1 MCNEAMY
8 DNPAVFFLIPDR
20 FKTREMCINAVEV
33 DPWQFHDVPY
43 HFKTQEMCD
52 GVVRDD
58 PFSLQ
63 FVLDWFMTQQQVKLW
78 HDNDDYCNNNE
89 LIKWYDGYQKR
100 KTLKAQIKCELMP
113 IASHPDCVMDWCMS
127 GDERWWK

>member
-1 MCNEAMY
+1 
-8 DNPAVFFLIPDR
+8 
-20 FKTREMCINAVEV
+20 
-33 DPWQFHDVPY
+33 
-43 HFKTQEMCD
+43 MCD

-100 KTLKAQIKCELMP
+100 KTLKVEIKYELMP
-113 IASHPDCVMDWCMS
+113 IAWHPDRVMDWWLS
-127 GDERWWK
+127 GDEKWWK